1 MIKITFPRLN
11 FLVISLCFLLLISL
25 FVSEPAYSRGGGGG
39 GGCFAE
45 GTLILTPEG
54 NKKIQQLSPGDRLI
68 NYSFSTYSQERGTIS
83 KIEIINSP
91 DYYLINDRTK
101 VTGTHPFYVK
111 TNEGI
116 KLTQVRDLRQGD
128 RLIERDNSLITIDSI
143 EHIFKSISVYNLIA
157 IEPNHNFYADGLLVH
172 NKGGGGGGGGYGGG
186 GSGQNPTIT
195 EKNFL
200 GFLQA
205 SVILISGLSCIL
217 FWEQIYNFLVYSS
230 QKFTEDSELIKFA
243 EEINPNFKNKYSIWY
258 SKDDQLWQQVSPQA
272 ELSKSEYR
280 NFIGRT
286 ELLEQVENL
295 FIQYQQDWTNK
306 DFESMRRYVE
316 EPFYTTQKK
325 IFYRN
330 YGSNFDIIY
339 DCCLSSIVPIDIELE
354 SDKCFLRLQING
366 EMINFKLAPEGYILS
381 GQADRRSFS
390 EYWDIKLNPDKQ
402 CYLVNIKQVIQ

>member
-1 MIKITFPRLN
+1 ML
-11 FLVISLCFLLLISL
+11 LVSL
-25 FVSEPAYSRGGGGG
+25 FVSDPAYSRGGGGG

-54 NKKIQQLSPGDRLI
+54 NKKIQQLYSGDRLI
-68 NYSFSTYSQERGTIS
+68 NYNFSTHSQDRATIS

-91 DYYLINDRTK
+91 DYYLINHQTK

-111 TNEGI
+111 TNEEI
-116 KLTQVRDLRQGD
+116 KLTQVRDLHQGD
-128 RLIERDNSLITIDSI
+128 RLINRDNSLITIDSI
-143 EHIFKSISVYNLIA
+143 EHILKSISVYNLIA

-186 GSGQNPTIT
+186 GSGQHPIIT

-205 SVILISGLSCIL
+205 SVILISGLSCIF
-217 FWEQIYNFLVYSS
+217 FWQQIYNFFIYFNR
-230 QKFTEDSELIKFA
+230 KFTEDSELIKLA
-243 EEINPNFKNKYSIWY
+243 ENINPNFKNKYSIWY
-258 SKDDQLWQQVSPQA
+258 SKDDQIWQQVSPQA
-272 ELSKSEYR
+272 EVSESEYR
-280 NFIGRT
+280 DFIDRS
-286 ELLEQVENL
+286 ELLERVETL
-295 FIQYQQDWTNK
+295 FIEYQQDWTNK
-306 DFESMRRYVE
+306 DFESMRRYVQ

-325 IFYRN
+325 IFNRN
-330 YGSNFDIIY
+330 YGSNSDIVY

-381 GQADRRSFS
+381 GKADRRSFS

-402 CYLVNIKQVIQ
+402 CYIVNINQVIQ